1 VFLLP
6 IPIHL
11 SLKKILSKFF
21 LTLIANTNPNPNTKR
36 EIIQF
41 CDQNEKGE
49 KLYYTFEPIKIGNTL
64 TPWSIGIA
72 VPISDI
78 MAKANQSYNTS
89 FLIGLIGL
97 IIAILIAYLVSN
109 NITVPIKKITHILN
123 EFAKGKIVNIDIK
136 TSSNDEIG
144 QMIKAMNASWKV

>member
-1 VFLLP
+1 M
-6 IPIHL
+6 
-11 SLKKILSKFF
+11 
-21 LTLIANTNPNPNTKR
+21 
-36 EIIQF
+36 
-41 CDQNEKGE
+41 
-49 KLYYTFEPIKIGNTL
+49 YYTFEPIKIGNTL